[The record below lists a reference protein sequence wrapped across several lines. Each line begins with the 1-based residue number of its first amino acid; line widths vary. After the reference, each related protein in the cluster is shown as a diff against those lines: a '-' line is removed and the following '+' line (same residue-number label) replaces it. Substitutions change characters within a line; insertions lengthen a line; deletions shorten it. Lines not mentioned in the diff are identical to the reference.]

1 VAPVKTLR
9 ALSISILVLGALG
22 AASGRAEAAAGYE
35 SRTINPT
42 DGTYTT
48 TRIQATFGDS
58 IAAGYC
64 GLFCRNDSLTVRYA
78 KRVAD
83 ARDARVDYRGYAVSG
98 EIMSEIVGEI
108 SYNLSSLR
116 VADYV
121 TLEGCG
127 NDFLDARG
135 TYRDSSNCADE
146 SPLANAL
153 ATCKTQMVRAL
164 DLFAANRKAGSI
176 VNVMALYYPGIN
188 ADKSRT
194 CNGMT
199 HFDIF
204 LDYIAEANWF
214 TCNEA
219 WKRGFKCTDG
229 LATFNA
235 ADVDTTLDADTLVD
249 ASQIRISQATDAD
262 NFAGYYSRVYDN
274 RAVLTDASYKRTSS
288 TTTVDYLVSD
298 DTHPTNAGHQRLA
311 NEMANQGM

>member
-1 VAPVKTLR
+1 VKAIRTL
-9 ALSISILVLGALG
+9 AVSLLVLGAIALTG
-22 AASGRAEAAAGYE
+22 GRAEAAAGYQ
-35 SRTINPT
+35 SKTINPT

-48 TRIQATFGDS
+48 TRIVTTFGDS

-83 ARDARVDYRGYAVSG
+83 ARDARVDYRGRAVSG

-108 SYNLSSLR
+108 SANLTDLR
-116 VADYV
+116 AADYV

-127 NDFLDARG
+127 NDFLDARD
-135 TYRDSSNCADE
+135 TFRSSSNCTDE

-164 DLFAANRKAGSI
+164 DLIAANRKAGSI
-176 VNVMALYYPGIN
+176 VQVLAIYYPGIN
-188 ADKSRT
+188 SDKSRT
-194 CNGMT
+194 CNGMS

-204 LDYIAEANWF
+204 LDYLAESNWS

-229 LATFNA
+229 LAAFNA
-235 ADVDTTLDADTLVD
+235 ADVDTALDADTAVD
-249 ASQIRISQATDAD
+249 AAQIRISQAVDAN
-262 NFAGYYSRVYDN
+262 NFAGYYSRVQDN
-274 RAVLTDASYKRTSS
+274 KAVLTDASYKRVSATS
-288 TTTVDYLVSD
+288 TVDYLNSD

-311 NEMANQGM
+311 DEMALQGM

>member
-1 VAPVKTLR
+1 
-9 ALSISILVLGALG
+9 VLGALATAG
-22 AASGRAEAAAGYE
+22 GRAEAAAGYQ
-35 SRTINPT
+35 SKTLTPS

-48 TRIQATFGDS
+48 TRIQTTFGDS

-64 GLFCRNDSLTVRYA
+64 GLFCRNDSLTVRYG

-83 ARDARVDYRGYAVSG
+83 ARDAKVDYRGRAVSG
-98 EIMSEIVGEI
+98 EIMSEINDEI
-108 SYNLSSLR
+108 GANLTDLR
-116 VADYV
+116 AADYV

-127 NDFLDARG
+127 NDFLDARS
-135 TYRDSSNCADE
+135 TYRSSSNCTDE

-164 DLFAANRKAGSI
+164 DTIAANRKAGSI
-176 VNVMALYYPGIN
+176 VQIMALYYPGID

-194 CNGMT
+194 CNGMS

-219 WKRGFKCTDG
+219 WKRGFKCMDG
-229 LATFNA
+229 LAAFNA
-235 ADVDTTLDADTLVD
+235 ADVDTTRDADTAVD
-249 ASQIRISQATDAD
+249 AAQIRISQAVDAD
-262 NFAGYYSRVYDN
+262 NFAGYYSRVQDN
-274 RAVLTDASYKRTSS
+274 KAVLTDASFKRVSATS
-288 TTTVDYLVSD
+288 TVDYLLSD

-311 NEMANQGM
+311 DEMAAQGM

>member
-1 VAPVKTLR
+1 MKSLR
-9 ALSISILVLGALG
+9 ALCISTIVLGALG
-22 AASGRAEAAAGYE
+22 AAAGRAEAAAGYE
-35 SRTINPT
+35 SRTISPT

-48 TRIQATFGDS
+48 TRVQTTFGDS

-83 ARDARVDYRGYAVSG
+83 ARDAKVDYRGRAVSG
-98 EIMSEIVGEI
+98 EIMSEIVDEI
-108 SYNLSSLR
+108 SANLSDLR
-116 VADYV
+116 AADYV

-127 NDFLDARG
+127 NDFLDARD
-135 TYRDSSNCADE
+135 TYRNSSNCADE
-146 SPLANAL
+146 TPLANAL
-153 ATCKTQMVRAL
+153 STCKAQMVRAL
-164 DLFAANRKAGSI
+164 DLIAANRKAGAV

-199 HFDIF
+199 HFDVF
-204 LDYIAEANWF
+204 LDYILESNWY

-229 LATFNA
+229 LSAFNA
-235 ADVDTTLDADTLVD
+235 ADVDTTLDADTAVD
-249 ASQIRISQATDAD
+249 AAQTQLTQATDAN
-262 NFAGYYSRVYDN
+262 NFAGYYSRVYGN
-274 RAVLTDASYKRTSS
+274 KAILTDASYKRTSATS
-288 TTTVDYLVSD
+288 TVDYLLSD

>member
-1 VAPVKTLR
+1 MKSLR
-9 ALSISILVLGALG
+9 ALCISIVVLGALG
-22 AASGRAEAAAGYE
+22 AAAGRADAAAGYE
-35 SRTINPT
+35 SRTITPT

-48 TRIQATFGDS
+48 TRVQTTFGDS

-83 ARDARVDYRGYAVSG
+83 ARDAKVDYRGRAVSG
-98 EIMSEIVGEI
+98 EVMSEIVDEI
-108 SYNLSSLR
+108 SANLSDLKA
-116 VADYV
+116 ADYV

-127 NDFLDARG
+127 NDFLDARS
-135 TYRDSSNCADE
+135 TYRNSSNCTDE

-153 ATCKTQMVRAL
+153 STCKTQMVRAL
-164 DLFAANRKAGSI
+164 DLIAANRKAGSVVQI
-176 VNVMALYYPGIN
+176 MALYYPGIN

-199 HFDIF
+199 HFDVF
-204 LDYIAEANWF
+204 LDYITEANWF

-219 WKRGFKCTDG
+219 WKRGFKCMDG
-229 LATFNA
+229 LAAFNA

-249 ASQIRISQATDAD
+249 ASQIRISQAVDAN

-274 RAVLTDASYKRTSS
+274 KAVLTDASYKRISATS
-288 TTTVDYLVSD
+288 TVDYLLSD

-311 NEMANQGM
+311 DETANQGL